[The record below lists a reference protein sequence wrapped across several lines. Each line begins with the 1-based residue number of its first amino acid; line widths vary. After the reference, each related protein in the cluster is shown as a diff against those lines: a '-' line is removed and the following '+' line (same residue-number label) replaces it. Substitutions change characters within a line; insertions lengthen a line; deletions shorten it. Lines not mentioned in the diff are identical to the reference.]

1 MKCRVLANP
10 LRCQPS
16 VVVARHQPQQHGRTR
31 RLAGYDPRND
41 RHASRYVP
49 RRLNFHHYLNM
60 TRQVIGIDF
69 GTTFS
74 SVSFL
79 PLGSPDKPNLLQFSG
94 ARHHVP
100 TLLRLDPN
108 DDSLEDWGWTAQDA
122 LPLGNGVVVERN
134 FKRDFGKCE
143 KSKELT
149 LHYLKALEEKIR
161 DKQGLP
167 RLEEADFITSIGA
180 PANWTEA
187 QKDLLERLAI
197 EAGFPEVRIV
207 PEPVAAMHNLRCNA
221 IARFRFGVLPETFMV
236 IDFGGGTLDICVV
249 KTQELGREPQVLS
262 IDGDPKLGGVD
273 FDDILEKWF
282 LKQSDLDL
290 DSMSLNDKALLREN
304 IQDAKENMSDMF
316 RKKGGE
322 SFQSTIHLTT
332 GAHVFE
338 ATKNGFFNRC
348 EAAGYLEKISGA
360 VGRALQKCGLQPRD
374 IKRVILTGG
383 SSRWFFV
390 RQLVA
395 KEMGLGGEDELLETD
410 NPYTDV
416 ASGLSICFGRSDE
429 PGARPGVWLKY
440 QLPGEESQQ
449 KMLVA
454 PGRANLV
461 RNDRL
466 YLGDI
471 SGTKLFQSREIS
483 FEWLQGAKESKL
495 DSNGRSKLSVYFRS
509 NHPKIQTLRNTW
521 DALRG
526 RETKPRDDTYK
537 AFINTTEDPL
547 HVHGI
552 VHKVELVDNRGE
564 VRVIFIRAGEHV
576 RYTWWGLGEPV
587 RTDLNLAGRQK
598 SLVQAPP
605 TEAGAI
611 HDIAL
616 DEANKDFPE
625 SQAEPNK
632 P

>member
-1 MKCRVLANP
+1 M
-10 LRCQPS
+10 
-16 VVVARHQPQQHGRTR
+16 ARK
-31 RLAGYDPRND
+31 
-41 RHASRYVP
+41 
-49 RRLNFHHYLNM
+49 
-60 TRQVIGIDF
+60 VIGIDF

-79 PLGSPDKPNLLQFSG
+79 PLGSQDNPTLLQFSG

-108 DDSLEDWGWTAQDA
+108 DDSLEDWGWTAQAA
-122 LPLGNGVVVERN
+122 LRRGNGVVVRRN
-134 FKRDFGKCE
+134 FKRNLGECE
-143 KSKELT
+143 LSKELT
-149 LHYLKALEEKIR
+149 LHYLKALEETIR
-161 DKQGLP
+161 DKQGRLP

-180 PANWTEA
+180 PANWTES
-187 QKDLLERLAI
+187 QKDLLKCLAI

-207 PEPVAAMHNLRCNA
+207 PEPVAAMHNLKCNA
-221 IARFRFGVLPETFMV
+221 TSTFKFGVLPETFMV

-282 LKQSDLDL
+282 LRQSDLDL
-290 DSMSLNDKALLREN
+290 DSMSPHDKALLRES
-304 IQDAKENMSDMF
+304 IQDVKENMSDVF

-322 SFQSTIHLTT
+322 SLFQSTIHLTT

-348 EAAGYLEKISGA
+348 KEVGILDNISGA
-360 VGRALQKCGLQPRD
+360 VGRALQKCGLQSKD

-410 NPYTDV
+410 SPYTDV
-416 ASGLSICFGRSDE
+416 ASGLSIRYGRSDE
-429 PGARPGVWLKY
+429 PGARPGVWLEY
-440 QLPGEESQQ
+440 QLPGAEKQR

-471 SGTKLFQSREIS
+471 FGTKLFQSREIL
-483 FEWLQGAKESKL
+483 FEWFQGTGDSKL
-495 DSNGRSKLSVYFRS
+495 DSNGCSKLSAHFRA
-509 NHPKIQTLRNTW
+509 NHPNIERLRNTW
-521 DALRG
+521 DALQG
-526 RETKPRDDTYK
+526 RETKPRNDTYK
-537 AFINTTEDPL
+537 AFIVTNEDPL
-547 HVHGI
+547 HGI
-552 VHKVELVDNRGE
+552 AHKVELVDNRGE
-564 VRVIFIRAGEHV
+564 VRYISIRAGEYV

-587 RTDLNLAGRQK
+587 RTDLNHAEK
-598 SLVQAPP
+598 EISVVQAPP
-605 TEAGAI
+605 MGADAI
-611 HDIAL
+611 HATAS
-616 DEANKDFPE
+616 DEASKDLPE
-625 SQAEPNK
+625 PRT
-632 P
+632 